1 MKTQGDESR
10 EIVTDK
16 LRRYVVA
23 HQEPIPDLVH
33 DTSQYSNNRAE
44 LSRQPTRIR
53 ERGMRRF
60 KTIVHLNESE
70 SHFSNEKQGL
80 FDHVAFQ
87 TSNLVKFIQI
97 LKDRKI
103 DHSIVFLTEI

>member
-1 MKTQGDESR
+1 
-10 EIVTDK
+10 
-16 LRRYVVA
+16 
-23 HQEPIPDLVH
+23 
-33 DTSQYSNNRAE
+33 
-44 LSRQPTRIR
+44 
-53 ERGMRRF
+53 MRRF

-103 DHSIVFLTEI
+103 DHSIVFLTEIEMTQLFFKAPSDTGIEVNFQHERIEAAL